1 MADKNIPITG
11 KLAIDG
17 KEGVVSFDVPNW
29 SREQSLVA
37 LNKKVQT
44 MSNKFGKSG
53 TVGLLLKEVAGGIAD
68 VEKAVLGT
76 KKQQKKDNTADNKSQ
91 KETAQHQN
99 QTQQASDALLGAT
112 LGNQQALKDLA
123 DLSKKNGGGGDEG
136 GILGSLSSKAG
147 PFAVF
152 GNTLMRAAKGIA
164 GFVVSLGKAAAAL
177 ATLITATLMKTFNYL
192 NDSLTNGTA
201 GLVGAYTDGST
212 NIATQAS
219 YAGLSMKAFTEA
231 LTETSEEIMVL
242 GAEGY
247 KDLRNATRDV
257 SGGLFDMGFRNEEI
271 TKLLGREI
279 SIRARMGMRLN
290 MEGTNLAGNVVEV
303 GRSLRHVSKAA
314 GINAET
320 LYNSSKVSDETNTLI
335 AARARELGDDGISEL
350 QTSIRKL
357 SMKMVGLS
365 PTYAHEITSPLIN
378 AIITGAVGLD
388 DGFSELVVAMPSLTD
403 AMNLAQQDI
412 TNSGKIT
419 DSTINEIM
427 TSLVDTTEEDFERA
441 KQLALMTR
449 SQSAIQ
455 AVNFASEVRAR
466 QALIG
471 DLTRDGDTARN
482 ISVISAQADTFFDMM
497 KAPFENAITQFT
509 MGILGV
515 SSTGEGANFGTLIT
529 NFSYLVEDFLVS
541 TGLFKD
547 LFVGSGFFARFN
559 KQIEAYF
566 SAGTGEERAKAA
578 EALQNMFIKAIDDM
592 SASIGDAAKQGV
604 LGQMITNMFRNLM
617 DQIVL
622 AVYEGSDGRFF
633 KESAGEAYI
642 RAGRFNEAR
651 AMNDK
656 GLVFGGTEGQGAHHG
671 VVGLFDQYMNNE
683 AAMADKFGIT
693 TLDFQQAGNPMLNN
707 KTDPK
712 KRIKLITD
720 LQKKYPHM
728 TDKDIEVLFKAA
740 GEMRGEMTEMMRQ
753 YDLLSTV
760 TYKGRD
766 YEQINIDDLAQRF
779 KDGDRKLDQF
789 LQYYAQNKNIVNSG
803 LQSSTFADFNP
814 ASNRTVGGVAMLPE
828 AIEQLDYTIDTVRHN
843 LGSNGI
849 TAGTVFKSVVTE
861 LIKSGSINV
870 NDGIN
875 DREKAIVSNAVQEAY
890 ITATGGNRQD
900 SETQKDIRMLIAAM
914 HRLTYEIKGKED
926 NPTT

>member
-29 SREQSLVA
+29 SREESLKA
-37 LNKKVQT
+37 LNNKVQT

-99 QTQQASDALLGAT
+99 KTQQASEALLGAT

-123 DLSKKNGGGGDEG
+123 DLSKKNGGGMSEPG

-164 GFVVSLGKAAAAL
+164 GFVVSIGKAAAAL

-201 GLVGAYTDGST
+201 GLVGAYTDGAT

-219 YAGLSMKAFTEA
+219 LAGLSMKDFTEA

-279 SIRARMGMRLN
+279 SIRARMGMQLN

-303 GRSLRHVSKAA
+303 GKSLRNVSKAA

-335 AARARELGDDGISEL
+335 AARARDLGDDGISEL

-388 DGFSELVVAMPSLTD
+388 EGFTELVVAMPGLTN

-427 TSLVDTTEEDFERA
+427 HSLADTTDEEFDRA

-466 QALIG
+466 KSLIN
-471 DLTRDGDTARN
+471 DLTTDGDTARN
-482 ISVISAQADTFFDMM
+482 VATISAQADVFFDMM
-497 KAPFENAITQFT
+497 KAPFENAIMQFT
-509 MGILGV
+509 MGILGT
-515 SSTGEGANFGTLIT
+515 STKKEGANFGDVIIKFSTLVQDFVESLPLIGNLFIKGGFFREFNELVSAYFKKDASGAERESARAKLDNLIT
-529 NFSYLVEDFLVS
+529 NTIDDIS
-541 TGLFKD
+541 TSLGNQLKDGTLGATISKFFKD
-547 LFVGSGFFARFN
+547 L
-559 KQIEAYF
+559 
-566 SAGTGEERAKAA
+566 
-578 EALQNMFIKAIDDM
+578 IDDVRI
-592 SASIGDAAKQGV
+592 SIFESTGMMANGAAMAYLRSGQTNKIIDMQERGLFGMGD
-604 LGQMITNMFRNLM
+604 
-617 DQIVL
+617 
-622 AVYEGSDGRFF
+622 SD
-633 KESAGEAYI
+633 AI
-642 RAGRFNEAR
+642 Q
-651 AMNDK
+651 DI
-656 GLVFGGTEGQGAHHG
+656 
-671 VVGLFDQYMNNE
+671 VVGLRNDNRDNAADQ
-683 AAMADKFGIT
+683 FGMT
-693 TLDFQQAGNPMLNN
+693 TDDFFGLIDGSTRQIK
-707 KTDPK
+707 KTKERYGLSDDDVDFA
-712 KRIKLITD
+712 R
-720 LQKKYPHM
+720 
-728 TDKDIEVLFKAA
+728 KAA
-740 GEMRGEMTEMMRQ
+740 AEVQNELDAFWEKHGINVKGGGRYGGEMTSDIFEG
-753 YDLLSTV
+753 L
-760 TYKGRD
+760 
-766 YEQINIDDLAQRF
+766 IN
-779 KDGDRKLDQF
+779 DGDQNAIKALTA
-789 LQYYAQNKNIVNSG
+789 YAQN
-803 LQSSTFADFNP
+803 QS
-814 ASNRTVGGVAMLPE
+814 
-828 AIEQLDYTIDTVRHN
+828 TIDGTMSRYSGTSFDGMDVR
-843 LGSNGI
+843 GS
-849 TAGTVFKSVVTE
+849 SV
-861 LIKSGSINV
+861 IINDTMKKIASDV
-870 NDGIN
+870 DGGIN
-875 DREKAIVSNAVQEAY
+875 NVMAQTFFRDSISTLQQSGAINTSDGLDDAEKNAISISVLKKMEEYLTKNDTEAEAQALY
-890 ITATGGNRQD
+890 MTQLTGAIN
-900 SETQKDIRMLIAAM
+900 
-914 HRLTYEIKGKED
+914 RLTIGIKGKED
-926 NPTT
+926 NPNT

>member
-11 KLAIDG
+11 KITG
-17 KEGVVSFDVPNW
+17 HGYEGVVSFDVPNW
-29 SREQSLVA
+29 SREQTLVA

-99 QTQQASDALLGAT
+99 KTQQASEALLGAT
-112 LGNQQALKDLA
+112 LGNQQALKELA
-123 DLSKKNGGGGDEG
+123 DLSKKNGGADGGG
-136 GILGSLSSKAG
+136 GMLGSLASKAG

-152 GNTLMRAAKGIA
+152 GNTLMKAAKGIA
-164 GFVVSLGKAAAAL
+164 GFVVSMGKAAAAL

-219 YAGLSMKAFTEA
+219 LAGLSMKAFTEA

-335 AARARELGDDGISEL
+335 AARARALGDDGISEL

-388 DGFSELVVAMPSLTD
+388 DGFTELVVAMPSLTD

-471 DLTRDGDTARN
+471 DLTRDGDAARN

-541 TGLFKD
+541 TGLFKN

-566 SAGTGEERAKAA
+566 NAGTGEERAKAA
-578 EALQNMFIKAIDDM
+578 ESLQNMFIKAIDDM
-592 SASIGDAAKQGV
+592 SASIGDAGKQGV

-622 AVYEGSDGRFF
+622 AIYEGSDGRFF

-656 GLVFGGTEGQGAHHG
+656 GLVFGGSEGQGAHHG
-671 VVGLFDQYMNNE
+671 VVGIFDQFVNNQDR
-683 AAMADKFGIT
+683 MADEFGIK
-693 TLDFQQAGNPMLNN
+693 TLDFQKASNPNMDA
-707 KTDPK
+707 KDK
-712 KRIKLITD
+712 AKLIKD
-720 LQKKYPHM
+720 LKKEYPHM
-728 TDKDIEVLFKAA
+728 SDTDIEILMRASA
-740 GEMRGEMTEMMRQ
+740 EMRAEMIAMMKQ
-753 YDLLSTV
+753 YDLITTYVDDV
-760 TYKGRD
+760 TGEV
-766 YEQINIDDLAQRF
+766 YETMTPTDDLAKRF
-779 KDGDRKLDQF
+779 KAGDRKLDQF
-789 LQYYAQNKNIVNSG
+789 LQYYAQNKDIVNRG

-814 ASNRTVGGVAMLPE
+814 SSNRTVGGVAMLPE
-828 AIEQLDYTIDTVRHN
+828 AISQLDFTIDTVRHN

-861 LIKSGSINV
+861 LIKSGSIDV

-900 SETQKDIRMLIAAM
+900 SETQEQINMLIAAM